1 MALLDQYGVWVN
13 GGTAAHCVW
22 GTDEDMELMARR
34 GIPRNRLRTL
44 TGIKYD
50 VIDRYYKNEV
60 VSMVDMDFLAKVCY
74 VLDCR
79 VEDILEYEKP
89 AEPAP

>member
-1 MALLDQYGVWVN
+1 MAEAKSIVTYQTRGYGVVKVKL
-13 GGTAAHCVW
+13 AA
-22 GTDEDMELMARR
+22 LMDRR
-34 GIPRNRLRTL
+34 GITRNRLRTL

-79 VEDILEYEKP
+79 VEDVLEYEKP
-89 AEPAP
+89 AESAP

>member
-1 MALLDQYGVWVN
+1 MAEAKRIVTYQTREYGVVKVKL
-13 GGTAAHCVW
+13 AA
-22 GTDEDMELMARR
+22 LMDRR
-34 GIPRNRLRTL
+34 GITRNRLRTL

-79 VEDILEYEKP
+79 VEDVLEYEKP
-89 AEPAP
+89 AESAP

>member
-1 MALLDQYGVWVN
+1 MAEAKSIVTSQTREYGVVKVKL
-13 GGTAAHCVW
+13 AA
-22 GTDEDMELMARR
+22 LMDWR
-34 GIPRNRLRTL
+34 GITRNRLRTL

-79 VEDILEYEKP
+79 VEDVLEYEKP
-89 AEPAP
+89 AESAP

>member
-1 MALLDQYGVWVN
+1 MAEAKSIVTYQTREYGVKVKL
-13 GGTAAHCVW
+13 AA
-22 GTDEDMELMARR
+22 LMDRR
-34 GIPRNRLRTL
+34 GITRNRLRTL

-79 VEDILEYEKP
+79 VEDVLEYEKP
-89 AEPAP
+89 AESAP

>member
-1 MALLDQYGVWVN
+1 MAEAKSIVTYQTREYGVVKVKL
-13 GGTAAHCVW
+13 AA
-22 GTDEDMELMARR
+22 LMDRR
-34 GIPRNRLRTL
+34 GIARNRLRTL

-79 VEDILEYEKP
+79 VEDVLEYEKP
-89 AEPAP
+89 AESAP

>member
-1 MALLDQYGVWVN
+1 MAEAKSIVTYQ
-13 GGTAAHCVW
+13 TR
-22 GTDEDMELMARR
+22 E
-34 GIPRNRLRTL
+34 
-44 TGIKYD
+44 YD

-79 VEDILEYEKP
+79 VEDVLEYEKP
-89 AEPAP
+89 AESAP